1 MITKTTNLDGAYQ
14 QVFDEIRAKS
24 TGALDINNIEG
35 YFGNLLEITALD
47 KKYLRLP
54 VDEPLFAIDA
64 NSRKIDIPSEFK
76 SNGLAVQGDH
86 LAQTVYFSIDRY
98 FDYMDLSTCDISI
111 NWKMGSETGKT
122 QNFIMSTDI
131 MSGYIVFGWPINKTV
146 TAKSGSLQFA
156 VEFSKRNGDNITYA
170 LNTLAANINIKDG
183 LIVENVEPEKLEND
197 ILSILTNSQFGEGDA
212 AVGDVHWL
220 TGDGHGLVI
229 GYGNDDTNVVL
240 GEYADTI
247 NLRTELDDNGLPIS
261 IPANLYAEA
270 FVDAGTEIKYMNS
283 LGENLDAV
291 MSEVK
296 RFAPV
301 ADLENLDPDET
312 YYDAEGNVV
321 ASEDLE
327 TASELFVV
335 APLNEELKYYV
346 LIAGSNPIAYRLASE
361 DDLANVN
368 TPLYIKLAKLV
379 VSGAGSYIVKA
390 QGQKL
395 DTHGHKIGAGA
406 AISCDPIIVPDVL
419 KPSEIAIEKSEAG
432 SVEEGYS
439 FNEEASANVVFLN
452 SDGEGKLT
460 ASAVVDDFGALQF
473 VWQKKVGNA
482 ASFSNVAEGDVPYI
496 LSNSSDLN
504 INEAGEYKVKVKNFK
519 NNSYADEVVSDTY
532 VASPL
537 AGKIV
542 HAVAQSKSGNS
553 DFTDIVGTV
562 QYDSV
567 NGSLAQRSVTL
578 GIKNVEVEGQ
588 MGTLSYE
595 WYKQNGLGAEAT
607 FDLVG
612 SSAELQIT
620 SGDGHFMPVVK
631 NNYNGSIFTYILDSV
646 SVDDM
651 A

>member
-1 MITKTTNLDGAYQ
+1 MITKTMNLDGAYQ
-14 QVFDEIRAKS
+14 EVFDEIREKS
-24 TGALDINNIEG
+24 NGALDINNIEG

-64 NSRKIDIPSEFK
+64 NSRKIDIPSEFR
-76 SNGLAVQGDH
+76 SNGLSVQGDH
-86 LAQTVYFSIDRY
+86 LAETVFFSIDRY

-111 NWKMGSETGKT
+111 NWKMGTETGKT

-131 MSGYIVFGWPINKTV
+131 IPGAIVFGWPVNNTITV
-146 TAKSGSLQFA
+146 KSGSLQFA
-156 VEFSKRNGDNITYA
+156 VEFSKKDDSNNLLYA
-170 LNTLAANINIKDG
+170 FNTLAANINIKDG
-183 LIVENVEPEKLEND
+183 LIIDKAEVVSLEDD

-220 TGDGHGLVI
+220 TGNGHGLVI
-229 GYGNDDTNVVL
+229 GTGPDTAVVL

-247 NLRTELDDNGLPIS
+247 NLETVLNEGIPES

-270 FVDAGTEIKYMNS
+270 FVDPGTEIKYMNS
-283 LGENLDAV
+283 LGGNLDPV
-291 MSEVK
+291 MSKVS

-301 ADLENLDPDET
+301 EDLENLDAEET

-321 ASEDLE
+321 EGEDLE
-327 TASELFVV
+327 NATELFVAV
-335 APLNEELKYYV
+335 PLNEELKYYV
-346 LIAGSNPIAYRLASE
+346 AIADSDPVAYRLANDAE
-361 DDLANVN
+361 LADESVE
-368 TPLYIKLAKLV
+368 LYVKLAKLI
-379 VSGAGSYIVKA
+379 VSEAGSYIVKA

-395 DTHGHKIGAGA
+395 DAQGRKIGAGA
-406 AISCDPIIVPDVL
+406 AISCDPIVVPDVL
-419 KPSEIAIEKSEAG
+419 KPSGIAIEKSEAG

-452 SDGEGKLT
+452 NEGEGKLT
-460 ASAVVDDFGALQF
+460 ASAIVDDFGALQF
-473 VWQKKVGNA
+473 VWQKKVGDA
-482 ASFSNVAEGDVPYI
+482 TSFSNVAEGDVPYI
-496 LSNSSDLN
+496 LINSSDLN

-519 NNSYADEVVSDTY
+519 NSSYADEVVSDTY
-532 VASPL
+532 IASPL

-553 DFTDIVGTV
+553 DFADIVGTV

-588 MGTLSYE
+588 MGILSYE